1 MQNIHNSLTFGQQD
15 ENHAQKRAFCL
26 HCQKDAC
33 ADNIQ
38 RMKNHLLK
46 CEVYLTGQRAEPI
59 FQLQEDD
66 SAAPDAPMTAVPETP
81 HVDPRPLPPPAA
93 AAAAVGRGPDIHQ
106 EPDHHGTPNMQ
117 SATMAHND
125 SIAGTPASTSAAARD
140 SAREK
145 AINNVRMAMARS
157 TSRLTDLENVLKT
170 QLQDGMQNAATHVK
184 AAIRDE
190 RDRLFKLAQTLVAQE
205 TKMRESQSVLSGL

>member
-1 MQNIHNSLTFGQQD
+1 MPRKPDSDTRLHFRIFQD
-15 ENHAQKRAFCL
+15 EDHTQKRAFCL

-46 CEVYLTGQRAEPI
+46 CDIYLNAQGSRSNQPV
-59 FQLQEDD
+59 FQPLVDA
-66 SAAPDAPMTAVPETP
+66 SVVPDAPTIAIADTSVGPGPDTQTG
-81 HVDPRPLPPPAA
+81 PPPTPEANR
-93 AAAAVGRGPDIHQ
+93 V
-106 EPDHHGTPNMQ
+106 GTP
-117 SATMAHND
+117 
-125 SIAGTPASTSAAARD
+125 TPAAKAKAMSA
-140 SAREK
+140 SL
-145 AINNVRMAMARS
+145 NNVRLAMARS

-170 QLQDGMQNAATHVK
+170 QLRDGMHNAATHVK

-205 TKMRESQSVLSGL
+205 TKMRESQNALSGN